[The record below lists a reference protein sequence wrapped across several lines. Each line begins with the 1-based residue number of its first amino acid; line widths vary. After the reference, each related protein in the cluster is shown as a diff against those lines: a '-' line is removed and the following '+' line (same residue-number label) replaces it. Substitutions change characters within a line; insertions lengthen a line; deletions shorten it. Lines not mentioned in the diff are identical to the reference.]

1 MPRDMVVVTCG
12 SSDPDANV
20 AEVCPGGQDG
30 SGVAPDRT
38 YYYLF
43 THDPRTSRR

>member
-1 MPRDMVVVTCG
+1 MVVITCG
-12 SSDPDANV
+12 EGAV
-20 AEVCPGGQDG
+20 VCPGGQDG

-43 THDPRTSRR
+43 QYEPPEGARR